1 MEDIYIERNATDVPF
16 GFKLAGGADFSS
28 QLHILSINQA
38 SLADRAGLR
47 PGDVIVKINGV
58 DTDWMEHARAKQEL
72 IRAGNSFKLTVI
84 RNGISTEK
92 PTLTPLAQLKSNP
105 PQSKE
110 FYTVPPSPP
119 KTSLKV
125 DKQVNTNSLVS
136 QNRIINKLT

>member
-1 MEDIYIERNATDVPF
+1 MEDIYVERSATDVPF

-28 QLHILSINQA
+28 PLHILSINQA
-38 SLADRAGLR
+38 SIADRAGLR

-84 RNGISTEK
+84 RNGISAEK
-92 PTLTPLAQLKSNP
+92 PTPTPLAELRSQP
-105 PQSKE
+105 AQARE
-110 FYTVPPSPP
+110 FYTVPPAPP

-125 DKQVNTNSLVS
+125 DKQVKSQKSKSSLLS
-136 QNRIINKLT
+136 IYDC